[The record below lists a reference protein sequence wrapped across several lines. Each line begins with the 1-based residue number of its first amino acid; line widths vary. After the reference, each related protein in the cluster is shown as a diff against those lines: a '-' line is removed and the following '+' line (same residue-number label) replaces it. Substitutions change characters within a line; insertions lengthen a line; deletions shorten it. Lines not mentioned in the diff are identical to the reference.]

1 MLTEFCKSK
10 NVVFRDLSNDDRLL
24 PAMIDLN
31 HEYKETFRSLSTGR
45 IMRSEAAV
53 CMRSILN
60 GDSVI
65 IHGQAG
71 VGKSGCTENIIQ
83 SCENLGILYLA
94 IKLDKRI
101 PKNTTEIWGKSM
113 GLQASVSH
121 CLDAMSKDK
130 NAVLILDQLDALRWT
145 QAHSGEA
152 LAICENI
159 IREVEVINIER
170 TNKISIVMVC
180 RSYDLDND
188 RNIKNIFESARTK
201 IKWKKVCIGK
211 LQDDTVKN
219 IVGANYDFF
228 PTKMRELLS
237 IASNL
242 YIWEQL
248 DEEQKKIEVNTTTQL
263 VQEWWKQ
270 LKSKADRSGLSS
282 DTLEQI
288 KEHFVEFCD
297 KFGRINVPVSR
308 LKMPQDY
315 CDFLQSNGFVIVSG
329 NIVSLV
335 HQSVLDCFFSE
346 YMLDSFYGGNKV
358 ADIIG
363 VKEKQTPGRRY
374 QVQMFLQQLLEES
387 KSDFLQVGEELL
399 TLPNIRYSFKYVF
412 LELLSQIAEPDE
424 DVFEIVHKYLRIAEW
439 ENSFFNIVV
448 RGKKAYVSKLRE
460 CGELENWINVENKV
474 NKVIEL
480 YASISPDY
488 ADNDI
493 NFLEKYVLAGEEGE
507 GWFRCF
513 LRDVN
518 EGNDK
523 FFELKMKFYEKFP
536 EYLDR
541 NIDIISMMK
550 MCEIRIVKVLAL
562 MLKYRAKKNERN
574 LYRYEEEYVLEDS
587 NMLIREY
594 RKVIEILMPFIPTDE
609 QSVYSEWSSKYFYKA
624 TLERACIQI
633 VKKANKQFAQ
643 QEPEILLG
651 ILSNY
656 MGTGNALHNEIVLD
670 ALLYFPNSYMDY
682 IISYLCKFFDKA
694 ILEYT
699 SGNGNQL
706 LLAKRVIEKYS
717 MQCKDIVYFELEN
730 KIIHFIPSDAK
741 ERLKNRMECNKNK
754 TQNGG
759 VVYWKYWGDLQRELL
774 NALPNWRMSREARN
788 LKQVLDR
795 EFNGYSIYRYDVNGC
810 VKNVISPVSGKKL
823 SFYVWKSI
831 ISNKKIPTDDHKS
844 WKETKNAYIESSLR
858 NFASDFRQAVSDAPM
873 QFWLGMSVCG
883 EEVQGVFVDAFV
895 SGLTYSE
902 KLDEIDNFEIEKVFR
917 KFGYDYKSKRAML
930 YCEIIEKKQ
939 DIIWSEYVLKMLK
952 DIAENHQNPCIG
964 EIEVKTDDDKDAHT
978 VEMIEANLI
987 NSVRGVAAKAI
998 GHILWNC
1005 KEFLSAFKHT
1015 IEILTNDENPI
1026 IRYSSLYALWPSY
1039 NIDRDWAK
1047 NEIVKVFL
1055 SDYRMLGFRDRSM
1068 LFLLHDEYSEQLSSV
1083 LLMGFYSDDKH
1094 LQQFHGYTIS
1104 EMYMHYGEYSEVIN
1118 DFYNLNNIQRS
1129 AIVHMFAIYLG
1140 VEQHKESAKC
1150 GLLKFLEHINY
1161 AEIENTWT
1169 HIFDEHRLVISE
1181 DKEFLMRIMT
1191 SGIEQKL
1198 LDSFIRYIEE
1208 NGRLLEFSDIIFNM
1222 SYCILENISE
1232 MEDNI
1237 WEIKRDIPKLVLA
1250 LYDETSAGK
1259 TKREKEISLQ
1269 CLDIWD
1275 LLFEKQIGNTRILS
1289 KKMMEL

>member
-1 MLTEFCKSK
+1 
-10 NVVFRDLSNDDRLL
+10 
-24 PAMIDLN
+24 
-31 HEYKETFRSLSTGR
+31 
-45 IMRSEAAV
+45 
-53 CMRSILN
+53 
-60 GDSVI
+60 
-65 IHGQAG
+65 
-71 VGKSGCTENIIQ
+71 
-83 SCENLGILYLA
+83 
-94 IKLDKRI
+94 
-101 PKNTTEIWGKSM
+101 
-113 GLQASVSH
+113 
-121 CLDAMSKDK
+121 
-130 NAVLILDQLDALRWT
+130 
-145 QAHSGEA
+145 
-152 LAICENI
+152 
-159 IREVEVINIER
+159 
-170 TNKISIVMVC
+170 
-180 RSYDLDND
+180 
-188 RNIKNIFESARTK
+188 
-201 IKWKKVCIGK
+201 
-211 LQDDTVKN
+211 
-219 IVGANYDFF
+219 
-228 PTKMRELLS
+228 
-237 IASNL
+237 
-242 YIWEQL
+242 
-248 DEEQKKIEVNTTTQL
+248 
-263 VQEWWKQ
+263 
-270 LKSKADRSGLSS
+270 
-282 DTLEQI
+282 
-288 KEHFVEFCD
+288 
-297 KFGRINVPVSR
+297 
-308 LKMPQDY
+308 
-315 CDFLQSNGFVIVSG
+315 
-329 NIVSLV
+329 
-335 HQSVLDCFFSE
+335 
-346 YMLDSFYGGNKV
+346 
-358 ADIIG
+358 
-363 VKEKQTPGRRY
+363 
-374 QVQMFLQQLLEES
+374 
-387 KSDFLQVGEELL
+387 
-399 TLPNIRYSFKYVF
+399 
-412 LELLSQIAEPDE
+412 
-424 DVFEIVHKYLRIAEW
+424 
-439 ENSFFNIVV
+439 
-448 RGKKAYVSKLRE
+448 
-460 CGELENWINVENKV
+460 
-474 NKVIEL
+474 
-480 YASISPDY
+480 
-488 ADNDI
+488 
-493 NFLEKYVLAGEEGE
+493 
-507 GWFRCF
+507 
-513 LRDVN
+513 
-518 EGNDK
+518 
-523 FFELKMKFYEKFP
+523 
-536 EYLDR
+536 
-541 NIDIISMMK
+541 
-550 MCEIRIVKVLAL
+550 
-562 MLKYRAKKNERN
+562 
-574 LYRYEEEYVLEDS
+574 
-587 NMLIREY
+587 
-594 RKVIEILMPFIPTDE
+594 
-609 QSVYSEWSSKYFYKA
+609 
-624 TLERACIQI
+624 
-633 VKKANKQFAQ
+633 
-643 QEPEILLG
+643 
-651 ILSNY
+651 
-656 MGTGNALHNEIVLD
+656 
-670 ALLYFPNSYMDY
+670 
-682 IISYLCKFFDKA
+682 
-694 ILEYT
+694 
-699 SGNGNQL
+699 
-706 LLAKRVIEKYS
+706 
-717 MQCKDIVYFELEN
+717 
-730 KIIHFIPSDAK
+730 
-741 ERLKNRMECNKNK
+741 
-754 TQNGG
+754 
-759 VVYWKYWGDLQRELL
+759 
-774 NALPNWRMSREARN
+774 
-788 LKQVLDR
+788 
-795 EFNGYSIYRYDVNGC
+795 
-810 VKNVISPVSGKKL
+810 
-823 SFYVWKSI
+823 
-831 ISNKKIPTDDHKS
+831 
-844 WKETKNAYIESSLR
+844 
-858 NFASDFRQAVSDAPM
+858 
-873 QFWLGMSVCG
+873 MSVCG